1 MMTALTYFSIGK
13 PKKMSY
19 GRDKTMET
27 GICKEAVTEAFLT
40 KNGFTGD
47 GVADLKHHG
56 GLDRAVCVY
65 PYEHY
70 LQWQE
75 EFGDTLPPSAFG
87 ENITVREA
95 LEADVAIG
103 DIYQLGDAVI
113 QVTQGRIP
121 CNTINRR
128 VGNPQMMKRMVE
140 TGFTG
145 YLCRVL
151 EEGSVYSD
159 SEMTLLQKDP
169 ANITV
174 LFGNETY
181 FHHAK
186 DVERMKKI
194 IAVDALADDWRERF
208 DTRLA
213 KLTY

>member
-1 MMTALTYFSIGK
+1 MTVLTYFSIGK
-13 PKKMSY
+13 PKKMNY
-19 GRDKTMET
+19 GAAKAMET
-27 GICKEAVTEAFLT
+27 AICKEAVEEAYLS
-40 KNGFTGD
+40 KDGFHGD

-70 LQWQE
+70 AQWQQ
-75 EFGDTLPPSAFG
+75 EFGTALPPAAFG
-87 ENITVREA
+87 ENVTVA
-95 LEADVAIG
+95 NLLEADVAIG
-103 DIYQLGDAVI
+103 DIYQLGEAVI

-128 VGNPQMMKRMVE
+128 VGQPQMMKRMVE

-151 EEGSVYSD
+151 EEGMVRSD
-159 SEMTLLQKDP
+159 SSMTLLKKDP
-169 ANITV
+169 ATITV

-181 FHHAK
+181 FHYAK

-194 IAVDALADDWRERF
+194 VAVDALADDWRERLEM
-208 DTRLA
+208 RLA
-213 KLTY
+213 KVEG

>member
-1 MMTALTYFSIGK
+1 MPALTYFSIGK
-13 PKKMSY
+13 PKQMNY
-19 GRDKTMET
+19 GTEKVMET
-27 GICKEAVTEAFLT
+27 AICKEAVEEAYLS
-40 KNGFTGD
+40 KDGFHGD

-70 LQWQE
+70 AQWQQ
-75 EFGDTLPPSAFG
+75 EFGTALPPSAFG
-87 ENITVREA
+87 ENVTVA
-95 LEADVAIG
+95 NLLEADVAIG

-128 VGNPQMMKRMVE
+128 VGQAQMMKRMVE

-151 EEGSVYSD
+151 EEGVVRSD
-159 SEMTLLQKDP
+159 SNMTLLKKDP

-186 DVERMKKI
+186 DAARMRKM
-194 IAVDALADDWRERF
+194 IAVEALADDWRERL

-213 KLTY
+213 KVEG